1 MDKDLLKIAVEM
13 AKTQILNN
21 AIAASNNPATL
32 PSLATKTSVEKLV
45 LEYYDS
51 LKKANSWFL
60 FL

>member
-1 MDKDLLKIAVEM
+1 MNKDLLKIAVEM

-51 LKKANSWFL
+51 LKKANS
-60 FL
+60 